1 MRRDIHLQF
10 LLPVKAIREFSE
22 TVNSPKGGYIEVF
35 HWESLRKS
43 IKHLDLFKLDL
54 CHIMHIFL
62 FSSLSISTSA
72 TSNIS
77 FFPNPKMIFSR
88 IRLDW
93 ISLGGVRCR
102 APYGSEKKGKAVIE
116 KLMIFFLIFRMVF
129 VGWSLFLPDILGP
142 VEYPG
147 PAKLVKETPSL

>member
-1 MRRDIHLQF
+1 
-10 LLPVKAIREFSE
+10 
-22 TVNSPKGGYIEVF
+22 
-35 HWESLRKS
+35 
-43 IKHLDLFKLDL
+43 
-54 CHIMHIFL
+54 
-62 FSSLSISTSA
+62 
-72 TSNIS
+72 
-77 FFPNPKMIFSR
+77 MIFSR